1 LRDDRARGR
10 LFQLKKR
17 HKKLLINNFSFIYR
31 FGLGASAFFSFFL
44 DGDGSARIAAC
55 AALYK
60 ASN

>member
-1 LRDDRARGR
+1 
-10 LFQLKKR
+10 LKK
-17 HKKLLINNFSFIYR
+17 IIYR
-31 FGLGASAFFSFFL
+31 FGLTASAFFTFFA